1 MAIPWPDG
9 PDSSVNGPDSNA
21 QVAQGLQVVVRQL
34 ATLNQAITAQTAQ
47 ITRTMNAQSRYQ
59 VGSHGGGVSNTPQMN
74 PQIVA
79 NVQAAGQQLGS
90 AGTGQTTG
98 MGAMSS
104 MAGMQSY
111 LLQQLGQWIAGVP
124 LYQPTVPGGSGPG
137 TYAGG
142 GSAGGGGR
150 GGGGTPGGPI
160 AGGGP
165 GGGPSGGGGGG
176 RRGGGGGGGS
186 GSGGGG
192 GGGPVMPTGG
202 LAGAVMGGAI
212 SGAIP
217 PSAAARS
224 IQVLQNVG
232 AQVASSGGTSITGM
246 IGSALRAIPGVGLV
260 ADAANSATN
269 AYLNQREA
277 GRVYQNVEGGSN
289 LDAQTERLHE
299 AVYQASMYGRMPQ
312 GAAAQAFGTVTAMG
326 YNQAAVG
333 EGQQPQ
339 NRQSAL
345 NFIYGNYTKT
355 GMDTSQS
362 EQILQTASGNA
373 QVNLTQLSAALN
385 SLSEDAGKAGANA
398 DTARQQF
405 NSYFASALGQGAG
418 NGSTTLAAGIS
429 SMQASMGKE
438 FSGVNFSGELSQQRQ
453 YLLSGMSGQTPAQLQ
468 YMQRNDPQQYL
479 KMLSGQNMQFL
490 TSGGLMTPQMTA
502 SMNSLINKAGGAAK
516 VAGNPGVRDQIAT
529 QFLNQNQVS
538 GNINENLWAQEI
550 SALTGVNMNSSQ
562 AFQWIVSQSA
572 GDNESSHNSSLPNTG
587 TTSLAPT
594 TSTSSAAVSAAAA
607 KVAAT
612 KKATPTSGN
621 ALVSKLDGIFG
632 LPAPKTINT
641 GSAAAGETAAKA
653 KVAAAAKAA
662 PAKTTAATAGAS
674 TTAAR
679 VTVDLT
685 PNAAQLLKML
695 PTNNDEAAATS
706 SVPANPYVSQSSR

>member
-1 MAIPWPDG
+1 
-9 PDSSVNGPDSNA
+9 
-21 QVAQGLQVVVRQL
+21 
-34 ATLNQAITAQTAQ
+34 
-47 ITRTMNAQSRYQ
+47 
-59 VGSHGGGVSNTPQMN
+59 
-74 PQIVA
+74 
-79 NVQAAGQQLGS
+79 
-90 AGTGQTTG
+90 
-98 MGAMSS
+98 
-104 MAGMQSY
+104 
-111 LLQQLGQWIAGVP
+111 
-124 LYQPTVPGGSGPG
+124 
-137 TYAGG
+137 
-142 GSAGGGGR
+142 
-150 GGGGTPGGPI
+150 
-160 AGGGP
+160 
-165 GGGPSGGGGGG
+165 
-176 RRGGGGGGGS
+176 
-186 GSGGGG
+186 
-192 GGGPVMPTGG
+192 MPTGG
-202 LAGAVMGGAI
+202 LAGAVMGGAMT
-212 SGAIP
+212 GAIP
-217 PSAAARS
+217 PTAAARS

-232 AQVASSGGTSITGM
+232 AQVASSGGSSVTGM
-246 IGSALRAIPGVGLV
+246 ISSALRAIPGVGLLM
-260 ADAANSATN
+260 DAANAGTN

-312 GAAAQAFGTVTAMG
+312 GAAAQAFGAVTAMG

-385 SLSEDAGKAGANA
+385 SLSEDAGKAGTNA

-405 NSYFASALGQGAG
+405 NSYFAAALGQGAA

-479 KMLSGQNMQFL
+479 KMLSSQNMQFL
-490 TSGGLMTPQMTA
+490 TSGGLMTSQMTS
-502 SMNSLINKAGGAAK
+502 SMNSLIAKAGGASA
-516 VAGNPGVRDQIAT
+516 VAGNPGLRDQVAT

-550 SALTGVNMNSSQ
+550 SALTGVNMNASQ

-572 GDNESSHNSSLPNTG
+572 GDNESSHNASLPNTG
-587 TTSLAPT
+587 TASLAPT
-594 TSTSSAAVSAAAA
+594 TGTSSAAVASAAA

-612 KKATPTSGN
+612 KSTTAASAS
-621 ALVSKLDGIFG
+621 ALSSKLDGIFG
-632 LPAPKTINT
+632 QGAPKTINT
-641 GSAAAGETAAKA
+641 GSTAAGETLAKA
-653 KVAAAAKAA
+653 KAAAATAA
-662 PAKTTAATAGAS
+662 AKTTAKTSGAS
-674 TTAAR
+674 GQTSSAAR

-695 PTNNDEAAATS
+695 PSNNDEAAATS

>member
-1 MAIPWPDG
+1 MTIPWPGG

-59 VGSHGGGVSNTPQMN
+59 VGSHGGGVSNTPQMH

-79 NVQAAGQQLGS
+79 NAQAAGQQLGPG
-90 AGTGQTTG
+90 GTGQTTG

-124 LYQPTVPGGSGPG
+124 LYQPTVPGGTGAGSYGGGGGGGGGGVPGGPV
-137 TYAGG
+137 AGG
-142 GSAGGGGR
+142 GQ
-150 GGGGTPGGPI
+150 
-160 AGGGP
+160 GGGP
-165 GGGPSGGGGGG
+165 AAGGGGGGG
-176 RRGGGGGGGS
+176 RRGGGGGGGA
-186 GSGGGG
+186 
-192 GGGPVMPTGG
+192 GPVMPTGG
-202 LAGAVMGGAI
+202 VAGAVLGGAMT
-212 SGAIP
+212 GAIP
-217 PSAAARS
+217 PTAAAKS

-232 AQVASSGGTSITGM
+232 AQVASGGGGSLTGM
-246 IGSALRAIPGVGLV
+246 IGSALRAIPGVGLI
-260 ADAANSATN
+260 ADAANSVTN
-269 AYLNQREA
+269 AYLSQREA
-277 GRVYQNVEGGSN
+277 GRVYQSVEGGSN

-299 AVYQASMYGRMPQ
+299 GVYQASMYGRMPQ

-355 GMDTSQS
+355 GMDTNQS

-373 QVNLTQLSAALN
+373 QVNLTQLSQTLN
-385 SLSEDAGKAGANA
+385 SLSEDAGKAGDNA

-418 NGSTTLAAGIS
+418 NGSTTLAGGIS

-468 YMQRNDPQQYL
+468 YTQRNDPQQYL
-479 KMLSGQNMQFL
+479 KMLSSQNMQFL
-490 TSGGLMTPQMTA
+490 TSGGLMTPQMT
-502 SMNSLINKAGGAAK
+502 SSLNGLISKAGGAQA

-572 GDNESSHNSSLPNTG
+572 GDNEASHNSSLPNTG
-587 TTSLAPT
+587 TTLAPT
-594 TSTSSAAVSAAAA
+594 TGTSPAAVSAAAA
-607 KVAAT
+607 KVAAA
-612 KKATPTSGN
+612 KKTTTSSSGN
-621 ALVSKLDGIFG
+621 ALISKLDGIFG
-632 LPAPKTINT
+632 MPAPKTINT

-653 KVAAAAKAA
+653 KAAAAAKAA
-662 PAKTTAATAGAS
+662 PAKTAATAGMVS
-674 TTAAR
+674 TNPK
-679 VTVDLT
+679 VTMDLT
-685 PNAAQLLKML
+685 PQAAQLLKML

-706 SVPANPYVSQSSR
+706 SVPANPYVNQSSR

>member
-1 MAIPWPDG
+1 MTIPWPGG

-59 VGSHGGGVSNTPQMN
+59 VGSHGGGVSNTPQMH

-79 NVQAAGQQLGS
+79 NVQAAGSQLGPG
-90 AGTGQTTG
+90 GTGQTTP

-104 MAGMQSY
+104 LQGMQSY

-124 LYQPTVPGGSGPG
+124 LYQPTVPGGSGAG
-137 TYAGG
+137 AYGGGAGG
-142 GSAGGGGR
+142 GAGGV
-150 GGGGTPGGPI
+150 PGGPV

-165 GGGPSGGGGGG
+165 GGGPGGGG
-176 RRGGGGGGGS
+176 RRGGGPPPAGT
-186 GSGGGG
+186 
-192 GGGPVMPTGG
+192 PVVPTGG
-202 LAGAVMGGAI
+202 LTGAVLGGAMT
-212 SGAIP
+212 GAIP
-217 PSAAARS
+217 PTAAARS

-232 AQVASSGGTSITGM
+232 AQVASGGGGSLTSMAT
-246 IGSALRAIPGVGLV
+246 SALRAIPGVGLIM
-260 ADAANSATN
+260 DAANAGTN
-269 AYLNQREA
+269 AYLQQREA

-299 AVYQASMYGRMPQ
+299 TAYAASMYGRMPQ
-312 GAAAQAFGTVTAMG
+312 GAAAQAFGAVTAMG
-326 YNQAAVG
+326 YNQAAAG

-385 SLSEDAGKAGANA
+385 SLSQAAGEAGDNA

-405 NSYFASALGQGAG
+405 NSYFASALAQGAG
-418 NGSTTLAAGIS
+418 PGSTTLAAGIS

-490 TSGGLMTPQMTA
+490 TSGGLMTPQMT
-502 SMNSLINKAGGAAK
+502 SSLNSLISKAGGAKA

-550 SALTGVNMNSSQ
+550 SALTGVSMNPSQ

-572 GDNESSHNSSLPNTG
+572 GDNEASHNASLPNTG
-587 TTSLAPT
+587 TTLAPT
-594 TSTSSAAVSAAAA
+594 AKTSAAAVSSAAA
-607 KVAAT
+607 KVAAA
-612 KKATPTSGN
+612 KKTTATASGN
-621 ALVSKLDGIFG
+621 TLVSKLDGIFG
-632 LPAPKTINT
+632 MPAPKTINT

-653 KVAAAAKAA
+653 KAAAAVKSA
-662 PAKTTAATAGAS
+662 PAKTAAAAGPVTPAS
-674 TTAAR
+674 K

-685 PNAAQLLKML
+685 PQAAQLLKML
-695 PTNNDEAAATS
+695 PANNDEAAATS
-706 SVPANPYVSQSSR
+706 QVPANPYVNQSSR

>member
-1 MAIPWPDG
+1 MTIPWPGG

-59 VGSHGGGVSNTPQMN
+59 VGSHGGGVSNTPQMH

-79 NVQAAGQQLGS
+79 NVQAAGQQLGPG
-90 AGTGQTTG
+90 GTGQTTP

-104 MAGMQSY
+104 LQGMQSY

-124 LYQPTVPGGSGPG
+124 LYQPTVPGGGGAPP
-137 TYAGG
+137 GG
-142 GSAGGGGR
+142 GGTPPGGFPAGVAPGGAPGGPPGGGGR
-150 GGGGTPGGPI
+150 GRAAPPPAGT
-160 AGGGP
+160 
-165 GGGPSGGGGGG
+165 
-176 RRGGGGGGGS
+176 
-186 GSGGGG
+186 
-192 GGGPVMPTGG
+192 PVMPTGG
-202 LAGAVMGGAI
+202 VAGAVLGGAM

-217 PSAAARS
+217 PTAAARS

-232 AQVASSGGTSITGM
+232 AQVASGGGTSIPGM
-246 IGSALRAIPGVGLV
+246 ISSALRAIPGVGLIM
-260 ADAANSATN
+260 DAANAGTN

-312 GAAAQAFGTVTAMG
+312 GAAAQAFGAVTALG

-385 SLSEDAGKAGANA
+385 SLSEAAGEAGDNA

-438 FSGVNFSGELSQQRQ
+438 FTGVNFSGELSQQRQ

-490 TSGGLMTPQMTA
+490 TSGGLMTPQMT
-502 SMNSLINKAGGAAK
+502 SSLNSLIAKAGGAKA

-550 SALTGVNMNSSQ
+550 SALTGVSMNPSQ

-572 GDNESSHNSSLPNTG
+572 GDNEASHNSSLPNTG
-587 TTSLAPT
+587 TTLAPT
-594 TSTSSAAVSAAAA
+594 SKTSAAAVSSAAA
-607 KVAAT
+607 KVAAA
-612 KKATPTSGN
+612 KKTTTTSSGN
-621 ALVSKLDGIFG
+621 ALISKLDGIFG

-653 KVAAAAKAA
+653 KAAAK
-662 PAKTTAATAGAS
+662 TAATVPAGTAGMVS
-674 TTAAR
+674 TNPR

-706 SVPANPYVSQSSR
+706 SVPANPYVNQSSR

>member
-59 VGSHGGGVSNTPQMN
+59 VGSHGGGVSNTPQMH

-79 NVQAAGQQLGS
+79 NVQAAGQQLGPS
-90 AGTGQTTG
+90 GTGQTTP

-124 LYQPTVPGGSGPG
+124 LYQPTVPGGTG
-137 TYAGG
+137 AG
-142 GSAGGGGR
+142 AYGGGG
-150 GGGGTPGGPI
+150 GVPGGPV

-165 GGGPSGGGGGG
+165 GGGPAGGGGGGG
-176 RRGGGGGGGS
+176 RRGGGG
-186 GSGGGG
+186 SGGGG
-192 GGGPVMPTGG
+192 AGTGPVMPTGG
-202 LAGAVMGGAI
+202 LGGAVLGGAI

-217 PSAAARS
+217 PTAAARS

-232 AQVASSGGTSITGM
+232 AQVASGGGGSLTSMAT
-246 IGSALRAIPGVGLV
+246 SALRAIPGVGLIM
-260 ADAANSATN
+260 DAANSVTN

-277 GRVYQNVEGGSN
+277 GRVYQSVEGGSN

-312 GAAAQAFGTVTAMG
+312 GAAAQAFGAVTAMG

-418 NGSTTLAAGIS
+418 NGSTTLAGGIS

-438 FSGVNFSGELSQQRQ
+438 FTGVNFSGELSQQRQ

-502 SMNSLINKAGGAAK
+502 SMNSLISKAGGAAK
-516 VAGNPGVRDQIAT
+516 VAGDPGVRDQIAT

-572 GDNESSHNSSLPNTG
+572 GDNEASHNASLPNTG
-587 TTSLAPT
+587 TTLAPT
-594 TSTSSAAVSAAAA
+594 TSTSAAAVKAAAA
-607 KVAAT
+607 KTTAKT
-612 KKATPTSGN
+612 TSTGSS
-621 ALVSKLDGIFG
+621 LVGKLDSIFQR
-632 LPAPKTINT
+632 PAPAPINT

-653 KVAAAAKAA
+653 KAAAAAKTTT
-662 PAKTTAATAGAS
+662 AKTAAAAGAT

-706 SVPANPYVSQSSR
+706 SVPANPYVNQSSR